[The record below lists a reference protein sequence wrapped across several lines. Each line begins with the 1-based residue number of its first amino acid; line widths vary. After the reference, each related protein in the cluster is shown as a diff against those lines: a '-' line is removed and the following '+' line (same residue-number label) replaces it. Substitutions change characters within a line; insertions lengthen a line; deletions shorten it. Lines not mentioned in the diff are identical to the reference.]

1 MLVSDQASMNCGSK
15 WCSVDEEFVPDSPL
29 EGSGFELP
37 VPCAVQDR
45 PKATIAGFGC
55 KPPSPDN
62 PQLLS
67 TDITEGGPKRTPS
80 ALSFRTSGRLAY
92 APMNVVAATTPL
104 DIGWAIGAGPPR

>member
-1 MLVSDQASMNCGSK
+1 VLAGYEVKFAA
-15 WCSVDEEFVPDSPL
+15 DSLP

-80 ALSFRTSGRLAY
+80 AVIPNQTDVWPVVH